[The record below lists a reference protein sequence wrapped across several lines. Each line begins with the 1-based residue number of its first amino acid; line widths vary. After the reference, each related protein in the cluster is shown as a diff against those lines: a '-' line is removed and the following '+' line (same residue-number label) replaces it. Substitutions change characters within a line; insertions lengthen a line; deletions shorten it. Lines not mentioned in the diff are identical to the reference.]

1 MKNYLPPEKLKFMES
16 GIFKFYC
23 VNLARNFK
31 PIKTVK
37 HFITQNTF
45 IMKSLFLTF
54 ALVVSAAASLFAQ
67 SDLVVFSENGDR
79 FYLVVNGVRYNS
91 TAETNVRVQD
101 LNQPTAKIK
110 AIFEDTK
117 LGEVNATGYPQPG
130 METLLMIKL
139 NKKGEYKMAYQ
150 GEAPINRL
158 PNQVV
163 VYPNMPAVA
172 APQPAVIQ
180 QQTVVAPGAVVQQTT
195 TTTTVN
201 GVGMGTGINMGMSV
215 PDGEGGNI
223 NVGINVGGMI
233 PGTNVTYTETTT
245 TTVNTNTNV
254 VSAPVYQQPQPVA
267 QPVNTCYPMSGNDFN
282 AAKNS
287 INSKNFEDT
296 KLTVAK
302 QITQN
307 NCMTATQIKQVI
319 ETFDFEATKLEFA
332 KFAFNYC
339 YDKQNYYQVNDAFE
353 FESSVEELTRAIGQ

>member
-1 MKNYLPPEKLKFMES
+1 MES
-16 GIFKFYC
+16 RIFKFYC

-31 PIKTVK
+31 SNKIVK
-37 HFITQNTF
+37 HFITQNKF
-45 IMKSLFLTF
+45 IMKSLFLTL

-91 TAETNVRVQD
+91 TPETNVRVQD

-172 APQPAVIQ
+172 APAPAVVQ

-223 NVGINVGGMI
+223 SVGINVGGMI

-267 QPVNTCYPMSGNDFN
+267 QPVNTCMPMSANDFN
-282 AAKNS
+282 NAKNS
-287 INSKNFEDT
+287 IGSKDFEET

-302 QITQN
+302 QIAKTT
-307 NCMTATQIKQVI
+307 CLTATQIRDIVML
-319 ETFDFEATKLEFA
+319 FDFEQSKLEFA
-332 KFAFNYC
+332 KFAYPGCF
-339 YDKQNYYQVNDAFE
+339 DKQNYYIINDSFD